1 MTNITSIASGLR
13 NSDIILSLAIK
24 DKPLFMWFI
33 DCGQNQ
39 RKIKSVYYM
48 IKAANELNEVRNLG
62 AMCAMFNTIERI
74 ATTVLFMDAEYAGDD
89 DVESWDE
96 IWKQID
102 FAKCS
107 AVKIYHAEAVSS
119 SYGRG
124 RTYSTKQKE
133 AAVDFACDMV
143 LVPKATFI
151 L

>member
-107 AVKIYHAEAVSS
+107 AVKIYHAEATTPSF
-119 SYGRG
+119 YGS
-124 RTYSTKQKE
+124 TYSTKQKE
-133 AAVDFACDMV
+133 AAIDFARDMV
-143 LVPKATFI
+143 LVPKVTFI

>member
-13 NSDIILSLAIK
+13 NSDIILGLAIK

-48 IKAANELNEVRNLG
+48 IKAANELNEVRHLG
-62 AMCAMFNTIERI
+62 AMCAMFNAIEYI

-89 DVESWDE
+89 DAKSWEE

-102 FAKCS
+102 FAKRS
-107 AVKIYHAEAVSS
+107 VVKIYHAEATTPSF
-119 SYGRG
+119 YGN
-124 RTYSTKQKE
+124 TYSTKQKE
-133 AAVDFACDMV
+133 AAVDFARDMV

>member
-1 MTNITSIASGLR
+1 MANVTSELY
-13 NSDIILSLAIK
+13 NSDIILGLAIE

-48 IKAANELNEVRNLG
+48 IKAANELNEVRHFG
-62 AMCAMFNTIERI
+62 AMNVMFYAIEDI
-74 ATTVLFMDAEYAGDD
+74 ATTVLFMDAKYAGDD
-89 DVESWDE
+89 DAESWDE

-102 FAKCS
+102 FAKRS
-107 AVKIYHAEAVSS
+107 AVKIYHAEATNYSS
-119 SYGRG
+119 CVRA
-124 RTYSTKQKE
+124 YSTKQKK
-133 AAVDFACDMV
+133 AAIDFARDMV

>member
-1 MTNITSIASGLR
+1 MANITSELC
-13 NSDIILSLAIK
+13 NSDIILGLAIE

-48 IKAANELNEVRNLG
+48 IKAANELNEVRHLG
-62 AMCAMFNTIERI
+62 AMCAMFNAIEYI
-74 ATTVLFMDAEYAGDD
+74 ATTVLFMDAKYAGDD
-89 DVESWDE
+89 DAESWDE

-107 AVKIYHAEAVSS
+107 AVKMYHAEAVSS
-119 SYGRG
+119 SYG

-143 LVPKATFI
+143 LVPKFTFI